1 MDKKTIIKL
10 MVGLLFILFG
20 MLPYV
25 YMEQRHHGRRGALV
39 DLRIV
44 GIIVIIIGW
53 AITFF
58 EYNIYEAIGRIVI
71 ETFIVGFILGII
83 IPQKK

>member
-1 MDKKTIIKL
+1 
-10 MVGLLFILFG
+10 MVSFLLILFG
-20 MLPYV
+20 MIPYA

-44 GIIVIIIGW
+44 GIIIVITGW
-53 AITFF
+53 VVTFF

-71 ETFIVGFILGII
+71 ETFIIGFVLGMI
-83 IPQKK
+83 IPPRK

>member
-1 MDKKTIIKL
+1 
-10 MVGLLFILFG
+10 MVGLLFILLG

-25 YMEQRHHGRRGALV
+25 YMEQKHHGRRGALV

-44 GIIVIIIGW
+44 GVVIVIIGW
-53 AITFF
+53 VITIF